1 MTLSTMSVGGLAGVP
16 ISGVAAFFG
25 LVAVA
30 FGIVGKKLSRKISK
44 HEKTISFAEAKNRT
58 ISRLV
63 SKSFNDGGISDSEFK
78 LILNEIEQY
87 YQMKVVP

>member
-16 ISGVAAFFG
+16 ISGVAALFG

-58 ISRLV
+58 NRLV